1 MNDPT
6 PWRLFIGWSLALL
19 LTTGGALGVVLT
31 IRNGIF
37 LGRLHRRGVR
47 TPGTVVRHETAGSGT
62 DQPVLQ
68 FADQHDRLHTFTST
82 RPANTFLPLGQQR
95 EVVYFPE
102 RPEKARLYRTS
113 TAPLQRIWPVL
124 LSALFLGIGLVMTA
138 ALAGVRFPR
147 PTDGTAFALFV
158 VLSSLA
164 LGTAWV
170 IVLSSIGNVVSLR
183 RNGLRTSATVIRSG
197 DKDSIVVEFTDG
209 GGHAI
214 QFTDMKKLRV
224 GTRVQVV
231 HSEQAPEQAKI
242 DSLSRPLGMVA
253 FLLVVTLPFL
263 ASLFVVTP

>member
-47 TPGTVVRHETAGSGT
+47 TPGTVVRHEATGSGI

-68 FADQHDRLHTFTST
+68 FADQHGRLQTFTST

-95 EVVYFPE
+95 EVVYFSE
-102 RPEKARLYRTS
+102 QPEKARLYGTS
-113 TAPLQRIWPVL
+113 TSALQRIWPVL
-124 LSALFLGIGLVMTA
+124 FSALFLGIGLVMTA
-138 ALAGVRFPR
+138 ALAGVRFPK
-147 PTDGTAFALFV
+147 PDGKTAFAVFV
-158 VLSSLA
+158 VLSSLT

-170 IVLSSIGNVVSLR
+170 IVLSSIREVVSLR
-183 RNGLRTSATVIRSG
+183 RNGLRTSGTVTRSG
-197 DKDSIVVEFTDG
+197 EKDSILVEFTDG
-209 GGHAI
+209 RGHTI
-214 QFTDMKKLRV
+214 QFTDLKKLRV
-224 GTRVQVV
+224 GARVQVLY
-231 HSEQAPEQAKI
+231 SEHAPEQARI
-242 DSLSRPLGMVA
+242 DSLARPVGMVV